1 MLIQQLLETL
11 ERKLPAVIY
20 GGRFQP
26 FHRGHYAVYK
36 HLCKAFG
43 SDAVWIASSNKVNF
57 DPAKGD
63 VSPLTFEERK
73 EVMVRLYDIDS
84 DHIVQ
89 CKNPTFSPV
98 EILKLYKGPT
108 VCIMVVG
115 SKDIDRY
122 RSSKYFERYPT
133 NKHGKPQPFNS
144 VVDKLNAVND
154 PENGTMYYVVADSHI
169 GHLSGTKVRDMLTK
183 AAEAENDD
191 KVKDLFKE
199 FFGKYDETIA
209 ELLFSKLS
217 QVKIDAP
224 EPPKE
229 EDDEE
234 AVKKLA
240 KSKPKDDSKKPKT
253 KLKDVKPP
261 KAKTPPKEEK
271 PKDEGAPKS
280 LDDLS
285 AEVKDKK

>member
-1 MLIQQLLETL
+1 MSSRLIKQLLEKL

-26 FHRGHYAVYK
+26 FHRGHYTVYK
-36 HLCKAFG
+36 RLCKAFG
-43 SDAVWIASSNKVNF
+43 SESVWIATSNKTNF

-84 DHIVQ
+84 DHVVQ

-98 EILKLYKGPT
+98 EILNLYKGPT

-115 SKDIDRY
+115 SKDLDRY

-133 NKHGKPQPFNS
+133 TKQGKPASFEKESPDLF
-144 VVDKLNAVND
+144 AVND
-154 PENGTMYYVVADSHI
+154 EINGTMYYVVSDSHV
-169 GHLSGTKVRDMLTK
+169 GHLSGTKVREALIK

-191 KVKDLFKE
+191 RVKSLFKE

-209 ELLFSKLS
+209 EMLFSKLN
-217 QVKIDAP
+217 QV
-224 EPPKE
+224 
-229 EDDEE
+229 
-234 AVKKLA
+234 
-240 KSKPKDDSKKPKT
+240 KKPKP
-253 KLKDVKPP
+253 KGLK
-261 KAKTPPKEEK
+261 A
-271 PKDEGAPKS
+271 
-280 LDDLS
+280 
-285 AEVKDKK
+285 